1 MTEKTLKKVIEI
13 KKEIDWC
20 DRVLKSD
27 NRNHRNKILGQGSY
41 AENLYNYDTEDI
53 PPWLWSIIIKEIK
66 IRKEKKIKELA
77 EL

>member
-1 MTEKTLKKVIEI
+1 MTKEKLQEAIEI

-20 DRVLKSD
+20 NRVLESD
-27 NRNHRNKILGQGSY
+27 NRNHRSKILGQGSY
-41 AENLYNYDTEDI
+41 AENLYDYDTEDI
-53 PPWLWSIIIKEIK
+53 PPWLWTIIIKEIK

>member
-1 MTEKTLKKVIEI
+1 MTKEKLQEAIEI

-20 DRVLKSD
+20 NRVLESD
-27 NRNHRNKILGQGSY
+27 NRNHRSKILRQENSY
-41 AENLYNYDTEDI
+41 DYDTEDI
-53 PPWLWSIIIKEIK
+53 PPWLWTIIIKEIK

>member
-1 MTEKTLKKVIEI
+1 MTKEKLQEAIEI

-20 DRVLKSD
+20 DRVLESD
-27 NRNHRNKILGQGSY
+27 NRNHRSKILGQGSY
-41 AENLYNYDTEDI
+41 AENLYDYDTEDI
-53 PPWLWSIIIKEIK
+53 PPWLWTIITKEIK